1 MNRLLVCAL
10 VASLGNASAA
20 FAGESLLT
28 SGTRHVQQI
37 AASDSAA
44 ASSATM
50 KSPATAPVAVLGQ
63 KAAPSFQEGQGG
75 NLSKSSHSKGTK
87 VMIYTALA
95 VGFALS
101 AWEIDKH
108 VLNITPSSLGQ
119 RKD

>member
-1 MNRLLVCAL
+1 MNRLLAFAL

-20 FAGESLLT
+20 LAGESLLT

-37 AASDSAA
+37 TAADSTA
-44 ASSATM
+44 ASSTTTRSTAA
-50 KSPATAPVAVLGQ
+50 PAVVLGQ
-63 KAAPSFQEGQGG
+63 QAAPSFQEGQGG

-87 VMIYTALA
+87 ILMYTAIA
-95 VGFALS
+95 VGFTLS